1 MDDRKQS
8 FPLHGSC
15 GQIGSDAAPVVAD
28 VRPPIGPNDNPVAPN
43 PDQVERL
50 AAELPRAQIVYCGT
64 EQQVRE
70 GFSIALRAM
79 GIETDFL
86 PGTLSPPPISPN
98 RKDN

>member
-1 MDDRKQS
+1 MDDRKRS
-8 FPLHGSC
+8 LSLHSP
-15 GQIGSDAAPVVAD
+15 GQIGSDVAPIMAD
-28 VRPPIGPNDNPVAPN
+28 VRPVTDLNDKPVAPN

-70 GFSIALRAM
+70 GFAVALRAM